1 MKSIFIAGGGSGG
14 HITPGLA
21 LAEQCLACHVHPI
34 LLHAPRSIDREMLAS
49 EAFDAH
55 AIPASPPSLHPK
67 PALRCLLGYLQS
79 RQKLRRLA
87 KSHSIGGV
95 ITIGGFTA
103 AAVGLIAREAG
114 WPLAVLNLDAI
125 PGRANRML
133 CRCCLLYTSDAADES

>member
-87 KSHSIGGV
+87 GLGCKLGGDAGMAWASNASEASI
-95 ITIGGFTA
+95 
-103 AAVGLIAREAG
+103 
-114 WPLAVLNLDAI
+114 
-125 PGRANRML
+125 
-133 CRCCLLYTSDAADES
+133 S